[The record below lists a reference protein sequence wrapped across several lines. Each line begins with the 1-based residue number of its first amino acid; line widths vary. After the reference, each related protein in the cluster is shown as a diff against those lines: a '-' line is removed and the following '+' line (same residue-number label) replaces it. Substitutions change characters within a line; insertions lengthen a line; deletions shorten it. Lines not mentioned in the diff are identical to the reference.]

1 MTTNRTQSVADNLK
15 KWWNDHSSLTGGLF
29 SPRAAP
35 EKPDANVRTA
45 ARNKKAPTP
54 GTATLNNNLAH
65 SRSLFASRQA
75 SLTLPLG
82 PFEATDAV
90 LGEGGYAKVVLGRNR
105 ETGEKVAIK
114 LLDTRQDQNAGRAT
128 SSEAAIVREVA
139 ALRRAGQHPN
149 VCQLLGYYRLGDAG
163 ACHAMV
169 MELCRGGE
177 LFRLVERYGAMDESK
192 IRPIFNGVLAGV
204 RHLHAQGIAHRDL
217 KLENILLAT
226 SEQGEPLKAPQ
237 PKIVD
242 LGLAHAHA
250 RGADGKGWAP
260 RELTQFCGSR
270 SYCAP
275 EVMARLGYDGYQAD
289 VWSLGVCLFGLVS
302 GFFPVDE
309 ASSRDWRFERI
320 ARLQH
325 AHPHSSTTSMIFS
338 FYQRPCP
345 LSPSLIAL
353 LDGMLQVAPARRL
366 TVESIVGSPWV
377 NGASDLPPVADPMEP
392 SSPTPPEMQVE
403 VDISDFLQR
412 TVSGFAANE
421 GTIYRS
427 IQPEEGSAEAAPP
440 MICRQKAE
448 ESVGVMA

>member
-1 MTTNRTQSVADNLK
+1 
-15 KWWNDHSSLTGGLF
+15 
-29 SPRAAP
+29 
-35 EKPDANVRTA
+35 
-45 ARNKKAPTP
+45 
-54 GTATLNNNLAH
+54 
-65 SRSLFASRQA
+65 
-75 SLTLPLG
+75 
-82 PFEATDAV
+82 
-90 LGEGGYAKVVLGRNR
+90 
-105 ETGEKVAIK
+105 
-114 LLDTRQDQNAGRAT
+114 
-128 SSEAAIVREVA
+128 
-139 ALRRAGQHPN
+139 
-149 VCQLLGYYRLGDAG
+149 
-163 ACHAMV
+163 

-177 LFRLVERYGAMDESK
+177 LFRLVERYGAMEEAK
-192 IRPIFNGVLAGV
+192 ILPLFAGVLAGV
-204 RHLHAQGIAHRDL
+204 QHLHAQGIAHRDL
-217 KLENILLAT
+217 KLENILLARCEKDGAEKGWT
-226 SEQGEPLKAPQ
+226 
-237 PKIVD
+237 PKICD

-250 RGADGKGWAP
+250 RGADGKGWAE

>member
-1 MTTNRTQSVADNLK
+1 MRADTQGA
-15 KWWNDHSSLTGGLF
+15 
-29 SPRAAP
+29 PRAA
-35 EKPDANVRTA
+35 T
-45 ARNKKAPTP
+45 T
-54 GTATLNNNLAH
+54 
-65 SRSLFASRQA
+65 
-75 SLTLPLG
+75 
-82 PFEATDAV
+82 
-90 LGEGGYAKVVLGRNR
+90 
-105 ETGEKVAIK
+105 TGEKVAIK

-325 AHPHSSTTSMIFS
+325 AHPLVNSVDDLLLL
-338 FYQRPCP
+338 PAAVP
-345 LSPSLIAL
+345 AL
-353 LDGMLQVAPARRL
+353 AEPRRALGRHATGRTRTPPDHRIDRRL
-366 TVESIVGSPWV
+366 PVGQRRERLTAGGGS
-377 NGASDLPPVADPMEP
+377 NGAVEPDAAGDAGGGRHLRFPAADG
-392 SSPTPPEMQVE
+392 
-403 VDISDFLQR
+403 QR
-412 TVSGFAANE
+412 LCGE
-421 GTIYRS
+421 
-427 IQPEEGSAEAAPP
+427 
-440 MICRQKAE
+440 
-448 ESVGVMA
+448 